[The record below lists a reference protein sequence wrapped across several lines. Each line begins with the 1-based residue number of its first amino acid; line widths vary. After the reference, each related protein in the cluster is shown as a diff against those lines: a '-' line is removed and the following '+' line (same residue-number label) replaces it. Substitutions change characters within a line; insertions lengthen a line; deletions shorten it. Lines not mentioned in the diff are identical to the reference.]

1 MNDSNPKAT
10 RKGEAMRAARD
21 EDAGTFDRSFRVAV
35 VVYAVAEFFAVALL
49 LYYKL
54 AR

>member
-1 MNDSNPKAT
+1 MNRSRSALIKDGRVNSD
-10 RKGEAMRAARD
+10 G
-21 EDAGTFDRSFRVAV
+21 DAGTFDRSFRVAV
-35 VVYAVAEFFAVALL
+35 VVYAFVEFFAMALL

>member
-1 MNDSNPKAT
+1 MTKD
-10 RKGEAMRAARD
+10 ERARVAPE
-21 EDAGTFDRSFRVAV
+21 EDAGTFDRSFKYAVIIYAV
-35 VVYAVAEFFAVALL
+35 VEFFAIALL

>member
-1 MNDSNPKAT
+1 MKAMKKD
-10 RKGEAMRAARD
+10 KGVRVTHD
-21 EDAGTFDRSFRVAV
+21 EEAGTSDRGFEYAVIIYAV
-35 VVYAVAEFFAVALL
+35 VEFFAIALL

>member
-1 MNDSNPKAT
+1 MNSKAMT
-10 RKGEAMRAARD
+10 KDVRKGRGPEE
-21 EDAGTFDRSFRVAV
+21 EDAGTFDRSFRAAV
-35 VVYAVAEFFAVALL
+35 IVYAVVEFFAIALL

>member
-1 MNDSNPKAT
+1 MIRSANVVKKSVRGAAT
-10 RKGEAMRAARD
+10 PD
-21 EDAGTFDRSFRVAV
+21 EDAGPLDRSFRCAVIIYAV
-35 VVYAVAEFFAVALL
+35 VEFFAVALV

>member
-1 MNDSNPKAT
+1 MIDSTLKVMTKDKRARVT
-10 RKGEAMRAARD
+10 HGGE
-21 EDAGTFDRSFRVAV
+21 AGTFDRSFRVAV
-35 VVYAVAEFFAVALL
+35 VVYAVVEFFAIALL

>member
-1 MNDSNPKAT
+1 MKKDKGARGT
-10 RKGEAMRAARD
+10 HDGEA
-21 EDAGTFDRSFRVAV
+21 GTSDRSFKYAV
-35 VVYAVAEFFAVALL
+35 VVYAVVEFFAIALL